1 MRWRTPGRSG
11 RSRSGGNGGGGQ
23 GFFPGVHI
31 FGQLS
36 LVMVSRPSGSRE
48 ANGSASMTSALEP
61 ARPGPAATSRAAT
74 IGLLLLG
81 LALPLLLVSPA
92 WGQGLTLEQA
102 VAFASERNE
111 VVLAAKERS
120 DATAARVG
128 RARGAF
134 LPSLSIEGDYTR
146 HDEETVRQVGD
157 DEVTIQAQ
165 DALLGQAIVRQPLFD
180 ARLFP
185 LYKVA
190 GYERDAAR
198 YVALDTRRRVG
209 FTAADAFL
217 AALSQDQVLG
227 AANRRLELASS
238 TLADA
243 RARFAAQIVSS
254 NDVTRAELEL
264 ASAERELALARGNQ
278 ESAYL
283 ELASIMNAPIDP
295 PLVPP
300 DYLLAV
306 AAEPP
311 GETMSLIAAARERR
325 LDVGADRFTAQ
336 AARAAA
342 KEPLTRL
349 VPRFDLHGE
358 LDQTNVAGLSDDE
371 REWFGRVELTWPIFD
386 GGQREAERKERSA
399 LADAADYD
407 VQSRERQID
416 LEVRRALVELVSEQA
431 SSKQAQVAAEV
442 GRRNARESTE
452 LYRQGLASALEAADA
467 NVRLFEAEVAL
478 ARAGYGVTRAWLGL
492 RAALG
497 LDALGQEPAR

>member
-1 MRWRTPGRSG
+1 MTTTP
-11 RSRSGGNGGGGQ
+11 
-23 GFFPGVHI
+23 
-31 FGQLS
+31 
-36 LVMVSRPSGSRE
+36 
-48 ANGSASMTSALEP
+48 EP
-61 ARPGPAATSRAAT
+61 ARLGPANLCRATRSRW
-74 IGLLLLG
+74 LLLG
-81 LALPLLLVSPA
+81 SALLLAAPA
-92 WGQGLTLEQA
+92 RGQGLSLERA
-102 VAFASERNE
+102 VALASERNE

-120 DATAARVG
+120 DAAGARVG

-134 LPSLSIEGDYTR
+134 LPSLSIEGDYTHR
-146 HDEETVRQVGD
+146 GEETVRQVGD
-157 DEVTIQAQ
+157 DEVTIQGR

-198 YVALDTRRRVG
+198 YVALDTRRRIG
-209 FTAADAFL
+209 FAAADAFL
-217 AALSQDQVLG
+217 VALSQDQVLE
-227 AANRRLELASS
+227 AANRRLELASN
-238 TLADA
+238 TLSDA

-264 ASAERELALARGNQ
+264 ASAERELALARGEQ

-295 PLVPP
+295 PLIAP
-300 DYLLAV
+300 DYMLAT

-311 GETMSLIAAARERR
+311 GEPVNLIAAARERR
-325 LDVGADRFTAQ
+325 LDVGANRLTAQ
-336 AARAAA
+336 AAHAAA
-342 KEPLTRL
+342 KEPLMRL
-349 VPRFDLHGE
+349 IPRFDLHGE
-358 LDQTNVAGLSDDE
+358 LDQTNVAGLSGDE
-371 REWFGRVELTWPIFD
+371 SEWFGRVELTWPLFD
-386 GGQREAERKERSA
+386 GGQREAERAERSA
-399 LADAADYD
+399 LADAADYE
-407 VQSRERQID
+407 VQSQERQID
-416 LEVRRALVELVSEQA
+416 LEVRRALVELESEQA
-431 SSKQAQVAAEV
+431 SIRQAKVAADV
-442 GRRNARESTE
+442 GQRNARESTE